1 MVSVVSEDAALKQL
15 GSGTCLQYTSERAD
29 FVAKYANAANS
40 YVKLH
45 LELVVKTQKLKNRD
59 G

>member
-1 MVSVVSEDAALKQL
+1 VSEDAALKQL
-15 GSGTCLQYTSERAD
+15 GSGTCLQYTSEKAD
-29 FVAKYANAANS
+29 FVARYANAANS